1 MPKGGSDMRIII
13 EIDEGK
19 APAPVRE
26 VSVTPSEGAPL
37 VMAPLAALAIPAIN
51 AGAAAPIVIEGA
63 PELPLAP
70 GMTVAGTG
78 TQESA
83 GAAPEV

>member
-19 APAPVRE
+19 APAP
-26 VSVTPSEGAPL
+26 VTPSEGAPL